1 LAVCGDRK
9 KDRVAAIISLP
20 AASADY
26 WRVRCNVGRLV
37 LRRRSGE
44 SLTIGDNINIEVVSA
59 HGDSHEMC
67 AVRFNI
73 GEDIRVDVTKEG
85 RHIRFTIEAP
95 ESVTILRDELTK
107 RPAAASAGNS
117 RAKP

>member
-1 LAVCGDRK
+1 M
-9 KDRVAAIISLP
+9 
-20 AASADY
+20 
-26 WRVRCNVGRLV
+26 V

-59 HGDSHEMC
+59 HGESREMC

-73 GEDIRVDVTKEG
+73 GEDVRVDVSKEG

-95 ESVTILRDELTK
+95 ESVVILRDELTR
-107 RPAAASAGNS
+107 RPAAASAGS
-117 RAKP
+117 TRAKP

>member
-9 KDRVAAIISLP
+9 RERVAAIISLP

-44 SLTIGDNINIEVVSA
+44 SLTIGDNINIEVISA
-59 HGDSHEMC
+59 HGESHEAC
-67 AVRFNI
+67 AVRFKI
-73 GEDIRVDVTKEG
+73 GEDVRVDVTKEG

-95 ESVTILRDELTK
+95 ESTLILRDELTK
-107 RPAAASAGNS
+107 RPAAASAG
-117 RAKP
+117 RAPTKP